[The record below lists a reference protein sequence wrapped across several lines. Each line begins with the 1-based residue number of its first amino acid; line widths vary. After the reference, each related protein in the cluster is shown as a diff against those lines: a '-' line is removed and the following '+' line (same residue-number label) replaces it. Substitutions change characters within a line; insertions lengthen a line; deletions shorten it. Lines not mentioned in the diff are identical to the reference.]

1 MATGD
6 DVSSSEEIVDLI
18 SLGGTATHGN
28 DNPWYPDFASKATDG
43 DIYTKWCFRKT
54 ADYPWIAWTFNDGRR
69 EVANMYSLT
78 TADDMPHRDPKH
90 WKIYGSMDGESWDL
104 LDERDNMSWSY
115 RFETKRFTMNN
126 TVAYNS
132 YKFEFIERCGD
143 ESTWNGYQISE
154 WTLYYDPNYVY
165 QPPTTL
171 PPTT

>member
-28 DNPWYPDFASKATDG
+28 DNPWYPDFGSKATDG
-43 DIYTKWCFRKT
+43 NIYTKWCFRKT

-90 WKIYGSMDGESWDL
+90 CKIYGWRILGSVG
-104 LDERDNMSWSY
+104 
-115 RFETKRFTMNN
+115 
-126 TVAYNS
+126 
-132 YKFEFIERCGD
+132 
-143 ESTWNGYQISE
+143 
-154 WTLYYDPNYVY
+154 
-165 QPPTTL
+165 
-171 PPTT
+171 